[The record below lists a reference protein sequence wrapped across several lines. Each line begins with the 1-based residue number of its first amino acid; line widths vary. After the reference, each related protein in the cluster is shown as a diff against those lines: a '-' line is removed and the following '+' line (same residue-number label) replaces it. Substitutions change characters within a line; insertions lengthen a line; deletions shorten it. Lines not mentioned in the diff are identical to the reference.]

1 MKTAKCGVKNVIKEL
16 FNMIMRNWG
25 DNENANEVIDVL
37 DSINKEYQFEIKNNK
52 TDKSEGQFMLESGII
67 SELTYDEDIDKF
79 CKRQRTKRVNLPH
92 YVERAALQVYLLKR
106 EVYRAML
113 EADYYNVSDDFVGKL
128 TYEVWNMD
136 LDDSLMADIDSN
148 SFVNLITRK
157 MSQESQI
164 AIKMAVN
171 LYHCA
176 TLTFF
181 ANGEMEVNF
190 KEPVLGHSGV
200 ETYDTMCDK
209 RETDYAIDCFYS
221 SSKVMDN
228 INWVMDN
235 ITCEEGK

>member
-79 CKRQRTKRVNLPH
+79 CKKQRTKRVNLPH
-92 YVERAALQVYLLKR
+92 YVERAVLQVYLLKR

-209 RETDYAIDCFYS
+209 RETDYAIDCFYG
-221 SSKVMDN
+221 SSKIMDN
-228 INWVMDN
+228 IFCKDRD
-235 ITCEEGK
+235 

>member
-52 TDKSEGQFMLESGII
+52 TDKSEGQFMLDSGII

-106 EVYRAML
+106 EVYRAMVA
-113 EADYYNVSDDFVGKL
+113 ADYDQVSDDFVGQL

-148 SFVNLITRK
+148 SFVNLVTRK
-157 MSQESQI
+157 LSQETQI

-176 TLTFF
+176 TLKFF
-181 ANGEMEVNF
+181 DSGELEVNF
-190 KEPVLGHSGV
+190 MEPVLGHSGV
-200 ETYDTMCDK
+200 ENYDTMCDK
-209 RETDYAIDCFYS
+209 RESDYAIDCFYS

-228 INWVMDN
+228 I
-235 ITCEEGK
+235 TCEEGK

>member
-37 DSINKEYQFEIKNNK
+37 DSIKKEYQFEVKHNR
-52 TDKSEGQFMLESGII
+52 TDKSEGQFMIDSGII
-67 SELTYDEDIDKF
+67 SELNHEDYIDRF
-79 CKRQRTKRVNLPH
+79 CKTQRTKRMNLPH

-106 EVYRAML
+106 EVYRAMVA
-113 EADYYNVSDDFVGKL
+113 ADYDQVRDDFVGKL

-148 SFVNLITRK
+148 SFVNLVTRK
-157 MSQESQI
+157 MYQESQI

-176 TLTFF
+176 TLKFF
-181 ANGEMEVNF
+181 ANGELEVNF
-190 KEPVLGHSGV
+190 MEPVLGHSGV
-200 ETYDTMCDK
+200 EIYDTMCDK

-228 INWVMDN
+228 I
-235 ITCEEGK
+235 TCEEGK

>member
-25 DNENANEVIDVL
+25 DNESANEVIDVL

-79 CKRQRTKRVNLPH
+79 CKKQRTKRVNLPH

-113 EADYYNVSDDFVGKL
+113 AADYYNVSDDFVGKL

-209 RETDYAIDCFYS
+209 RETDYAIDCFYG
-221 SSKVMDN
+221 SSKIMDN
-228 INWVMDN
+228 IFCKDRD
-235 ITCEEGK
+235 

>member
-25 DNENANEVIDVL
+25 DNESANEVIDVL

-209 RETDYAIDCFYS
+209 RETDYAIDCFYG
-221 SSKVMDN
+221 SSKIMDN
-228 INWVMDN
+228 IFCKDRD
-235 ITCEEGK
+235 

>member
-25 DNENANEVIDVL
+25 DNENTNEVIDVL

-79 CKRQRTKRVNLPH
+79 CKKQRTKRVNLPH

-113 EADYYNVSDDFVGKL
+113 EADYYNVSNDFVGKL

-157 MSQESQI
+157 MSHQNQI

-181 ANGEMEVNF
+181 ANGEMKVNF
-190 KEPVLGHSGV
+190 EEPVLGHSGV

-209 RETDYAIDCFYS
+209 RETDYAIDCFYG
-221 SSKVMDN
+221 SSKIMDN
-228 INWVMDN
+228 IFCKDRD
-235 ITCEEGK
+235 

>member
-79 CKRQRTKRVNLPH
+79 CKKQRTKRVNLPH

-113 EADYYNVSDDFVGKL
+113 EADCYNVSNDFVGKL

-209 RETDYAIDCFYS
+209 RETDYAIDCFYG
-221 SSKVMDN
+221 SSKIMDN
-228 INWVMDN
+228 IFCKDRD
-235 ITCEEGK
+235 